1 MLLLCCT
8 NRETPFLHLRCF
20 LIRLL
25 ALSASTWTYHFWWIC
40 LSKKCTSCI
49 RKVHTNST
57 RLGTGSSAM
66 PHGRG
71 TDKRA
76 QLASSESFQCRSSSK
91 SSFKCSH
98 WDTPSFIIISHWD
111 TLSFISKYIHTM
123 RVYSDMYVCSTQ
135 FVYDDAND
143 TWKCVITT
151 QMHAR
156 VAQGHSRSS
165 YHNECTHTLE

>member
-8 NRETPFLHLRCF
+8 NRETPFLHLF
-20 LIRLL
+20 LNTS
-25 ALSASTWTYHFWWIC
+25 ACTECEYMNLSFLMNLFI
-40 LSKKCTSCI
+40 KKCTLCI

-98 WDTPSFIIISHWD
+98 WDIPSFIIISHWD
-111 TLSFISKYIHTM
+111 TPSCISKYIHTM
-123 RVYSDMYVCSTQ
+123 RVYSDMDVRSTQ

-156 VAQGHSRSS
+156 VAQGHSRCS